1 MKKILL
7 ALLATTQIFGAAAIT
22 SSGGGYELN
31 RASSLNRK
39 YAVGTHLGNGPFG
52 VRAVW
57 DFAVSGGAA
66 NTDITLKDAEGVA
79 VTLPTGAIIR
89 DCLISVATQ
98 PTSSTSSASMAF
110 SSKAVA
116 DLKAAAVVASYTTTT
131 PIVCLP
137 IGTVGTMIKL
147 ASEATLKVR
156 IGSEAATAGKIN
168 LWIEYVLE

>member
-7 ALLATTQIFGAAAIT
+7 ALLATAQIFGAAAIT

-31 RASSLNRK
+31 RASSLDRK
-39 YAVGTHLGNGPFG
+39 YAVGTYLGNGPFG
-52 VRAVW
+52 VKAVW

-116 DLKAAAVVASYTTTT
+116 DLKAATVVASYTTTT

-137 IGTVGTMIKL
+137 VGTVGTMIKL